1 MSSRYVAVA
10 CASDVARCH
19 LAVAVAV
26 APPMHSIVL
35 LTLIL
40 HARIAQG
47 LIGADLVDTK
57 LATFL
62 FVKALKTALAVFCID
77 GGFFLT
83 GRIIQAV
90 TLTFA
95 GRTILALVHSLPVTV
110 RMIITATLNLLSAKR
125 VGGLQ

>member
-1 MSSRYVAVA
+1 
-10 CASDVARCH
+10 
-19 LAVAVAV
+19 
-26 APPMHSIVL
+26 MHSIVL

-40 HARIAQG
+40 LARIAQG
-47 LIGADLVDTK
+47 LIGGDLVDTK
-57 LATFL
+57 LATL
-62 FVKALKTALAVFCID
+62 LLVKVLKAALAVFCSD

-95 GRTILALVHSLPVTV
+95 GRTILALARSLPVTV